1 MKYLLITIPLSLTLL
16 FAGDNKTKLKVD
28 GMRCAYSCAGKVS
41 TVVQNIKGVKE
52 CEVDFEKGIATVV
65 YDEKKLDS
73 KDIVNALNKKTY
85 YEASEIKNQDTE
97 KEKSS
102 I

>member
-1 MKYLLITIPLSLTLL
+1 
-16 FAGDNKTKLKVD
+16 
-28 GMRCAYSCAGKVS
+28 MRCAYSCAGKVS